1 MVNKAVETFRQKT
14 LQAAVTAGASDLH
27 LSPGSPPA
35 LRIDGRLHYLEQP
48 LITADLMADVFRT
61 IAGEQELSEFTEYN
75 ETDFAYMEEARR
87 FRINAFRHQR
97 GISLAIRILAAEIPQ
112 LEDLGQPPGLMRLLQ
127 RRHGLLL
134 VTGATGSGKSTTLA
148 AIIDGF
154 NRTQALH
161 IVTLEDPI
169 EYLHPHRHSIIE
181 QREAGRD
188 FKSFP
193 AALRSALR
201 EDPDVIM
208 VGELRDA
215 PTIQTALTAA
225 ETGHLVLAT
234 LHTADTSEAV
244 LRLTGMFPSHQQEQ
258 IRLQLSLVL
267 IGITSQQLLPKKVG
281 PGRVCAVEVLQAVP
295 AIRNLIRE
303 GRPQHIFSQL
313 QMGRATGMQ
322 TMDMAIR
329 ELLAAGQI
337 TRSVAKLYSKTEI
350 TC

>member
-1 MVNKAVETFRQKT
+1 MVNKAVELFRQKT
-14 LQAAVTAGASDLH
+14 LEAAVIAGASDLH
-27 LSPGSPPA
+27 LSPGSPPS
-35 LRIDGRLHYLEQP
+35 LRIDGRLQYLEQP
-48 LITADLMADVFRT
+48 LITADLMAAVFQSV
-61 IAGEQELSEFTEYN
+61 AGEKELSEFTEYG
-75 ETDFAYMEEARR
+75 EADFAYVEQGRR
-87 FRINAFRHQR
+87 FRVNAFRHQR
-97 GISLAIRILAAEIPQ
+97 GISLAIRILAAKIPQ
-112 LEDLGQPPGLMRLLQ
+112 LEELGQPPGLLHLLQ
-127 RRHGLLL
+127 KRHGLLL
-134 VTGATGSGKSTTLA
+134 ITGATGSGKSTTLA
-148 AIIDGF
+148 AIIDVF

-161 IVTLEDPI
+161 IVTLEDPV
-169 EYLHPHRHSIIE
+169 EYLHPHFQSIIE

-193 AALRSALR
+193 AALRSVLR

-215 PTIQTALTAA
+215 PTIQTALIAA

-267 IGITSQQLLPKKVG
+267 LGITSQQLLPRKSG
-281 PGRVCAVEVLQAVP
+281 SGRICAVEVLQAVP

-303 GRPQHIFSQL
+303 GRPQQIFSQL
-313 QMGRATGMQ
+313 QMGRAAGMQ

-337 TRSVAKLYSKTEI
+337 TRSTAKLYSKAEI
-350 TC
+350 F